1 MIKSEMREIAR
12 RYFRPVF
19 IVLLLLLLL

>member
-19 IVLLLLLLL
+19 IVLLLLLL